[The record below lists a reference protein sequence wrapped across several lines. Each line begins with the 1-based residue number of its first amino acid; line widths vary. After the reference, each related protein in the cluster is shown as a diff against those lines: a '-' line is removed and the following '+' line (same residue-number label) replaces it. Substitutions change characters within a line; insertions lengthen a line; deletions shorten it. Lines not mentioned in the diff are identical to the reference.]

1 MPDRDVTA
9 DMPPHEVD
17 TFPSWLGRDAIAA
30 VETVRSL
37 DAIPAVAEARRLQAA
52 AMSAVLA
59 DLSAAADAAL
69 SWTDE
74 AAAAAAV
81 ADAATDEAWAEV
93 ERLVVRAVV
102 PITDWAARTLRP
114 RQWLIDDWLPRG
126 RLTMLHGR
134 GGGGKSRLALQLAVA
149 LTRIGGD
156 GIWLPPSPRGGHH
169 MPLVDADVCESPC
182 VVVSAEDDPDEI
194 LRRLLEVSLAADPAE
209 LGDMLSDRLALIDG
223 RGRGPMYGPK
233 VGAHMATR
241 AEMLPFGGEVLARAA
256 DRGARLLILD
266 PLAAV
271 YGGSEIERAA
281 VREFAGYLDMWAQ
294 KHDCAV
300 LILAHPS
307 KSDGDELSGSTDWH
321 AAPRAVWRLSQRAAA
336 NKRNTATAL
345 RLDRTKLS
353 YGPLTRDS
361 AGDDAGGTWVAWH
374 DVADSNGGRWTAAAE
389 FPGGDAHGDSA
400 TAEDLTG
407 QRYEPSAEPRM
418 DLE

>member
-9 DMPPHEVD
+9 DMPPYEAEA
-17 TFPSWLGRDAIAA
+17 FPSWLGREAIAA

-37 DAIPAVAEARRLQAA
+37 DAILAVVDARRSHDAAMSA

-59 DLSAAADAAL
+59 DLSKADGGEL
-69 SWTDE
+69 SWTNADE
-74 AAAAAAV
+74 AATAV
-81 ADAATDEAWAEV
+81 AAGDWAEV
-93 ERLVVRAVV
+93 DGLAVPSV
-102 PITDWAARTLRP
+102 ALITDWATRELRP

-149 LTRIGGD
+149 LTRTGGD

-256 DRGARLLILD
+256 DRDARLLILD

-294 KHDCAV
+294 THDCAV

-345 RLDRTKLS
+345 RLDRTKVS

-361 AGDDAGGTWVAWH
+361 AGSDAGGTWVAWH